1 MKELKMGTEA
11 AAIAV
16 KLAKAQVI
24 SAYPITPQTV
34 LVEELSDIVG
44 KGEIKAKYITVES
57 EHSAMASCIGAS
69 LAGARTFTATS
80 SQGLAYMHEVLHYAA
95 GMRLPI
101 VMVNANRALA
111 PPWNLY
117 CDHTDSL
124 SQRDTGW
131 MQYYCDN
138 VQNVLDSIL
147 IAYRVAEQARLPV
160 MINMDAFYLTHTSE
174 QIDIPAQDEVDRFLK
189 PFRPTSKLDVD
200 NPKTFGNVCG
210 SDLYMA
216 IKFKRHQDML
226 NQESLWEEAAAEYN
240 KCVKRLCAPVE
251 AYRTQDA
258 ELVLIGIGTL
268 AGTLRLAV
276 ETLRENGIAAG
287 SIRLA
292 MMRPF
297 PVNGLHSALGHASQ
311 VVVID
316 RDVSF
321 GAEGILSQEVKAN
334 LFGYKD
340 QLKVDGFVAG
350 IGGRDI
356 TPDNVVDIARQ
367 AISGRGPAK
376 RAGSSLWT
384 EVLA

>member
-34 LVEELSDIVG
+34 LVEELSDVVG

-147 IAYRVAEQARLPV
+147 IAYRVAEQAQLPV

-240 KCVKRLCAPVE
+240 KCVKRFCPPVE
-251 AYRTQDA
+251 SYRTQDA
-258 ELVLIGIGTL
+258 DLVLIGIGTL

-297 PVNGLHSALGHASQ
+297 PVNGLHSALGRASR

-340 QLKVDGFVAG
+340 QLKIDGFVAG

>member
-124 SQRDTGW
+124 AQRDTGW

-174 QIDIPAQDEVDRFLK
+174 QMDIPAQDEVDRFLK

-210 SDLYMA
+210 SDLYMS

-240 KCVKRLCAPVE
+240 KCFKRFCPPVE

-268 AGTLRLAV
+268 AGTLRLAI

-297 PVNGLHSALGHASQ
+297 PVNGLHSALTHARQ

-316 RDVSF
+316 RDVSY
-321 GAEGILSQEVKAN
+321 GAEGILAQEIKAN
-334 LFGYKD
+334 LFGYNG
-340 QLKVDGFVAG
+340 QLKIDGFVAG
-350 IGGRDI
+350 IGGKDI
-356 TPDNVVDIARQ
+356 TPENVVDIARQ
-367 AISGRGPAK
+367 AISGEGPAK
-376 RAGSSLWT
+376 RAGSSLWA

>member
-174 QIDIPAQDEVDRFLK
+174 QLDIPDQDEVDRFLK
-189 PFRPTSKLDVD
+189 PFRPASKLDVD

-216 IKFKRHQDML
+216 IKFKRHRDML
-226 NQESLWEEAAAEYN
+226 DQESLWEEAASEYD
-240 KCVKRLCAPVE
+240 KCFKRFCPPVE

-258 ELVLIGIGTL
+258 DLVLIGIGTL
-268 AGTLRLAV
+268 AGTLRLAI

-297 PVNGLHSALGHASQ
+297 PVNGLHSALAHASQ

-367 AISGRGPAK
+367 AISGEGPAK
-376 RAGSSLWT
+376 RAGSSLWA

>member
-16 KLAKAQVI
+16 RLAKAQVI

-44 KGEIKAKYITVES
+44 KEELKAKYITVES

-124 SQRDTGW
+124 AQRDTGW

-147 IAYRVAEQARLPV
+147 IAYRVAEQAQLPV

-174 QIDIPAQDEVDRFLK
+174 QIDIPDQDEVDRFLK
-189 PFRPTSKLDVD
+189 PFRPVSKLDVD

-226 NQESLWEEAAAEYN
+226 NQERLWEKAAVEYN
-240 KCVKRLCAPVE
+240 KCFKRFCPPVE

-258 ELVLIGIGTL
+258 DLVLIGIGTL

-276 ETLRENGIAAG
+276 ERLRENGIAAG

-297 PVNGLHSALGHASQ
+297 PVNGLHSALTHARH

-321 GAEGILSQEVKAN
+321 GAEGILAQEVKAN
-334 LFGYKD
+334 LFGCND
-340 QLKVDGFVAG
+340 QLKIDGFVAG

-356 TPDNVVDIARQ
+356 TTESVVDIARQ
-367 AISGRGPAK
+367 AISGNGPAK
-376 RAGSSLWT
+376 RAGSSLWA